1 MSHKLLMGKLHY
13 KYNKKFSLSQKTTTR
28 AIFGL
33 FSKLYKRLND
43 ERTIERP
50 LFNNNALMLAMKR
63 CIVAPLTHI
72 VWIKFDAGCIHPFGS
87 LHQTIVLVNSS
98 IVLWLSHK
106 KTLLSSKAV
115 LCGSGHSI
123 PHTRLLCL
131 IIAVLI

>member
-1 MSHKLLMGKLHY
+1 MKGQAGPLL
-13 KYNKKFSLSQKTTTR
+13 
-28 AIFGL
+28 
-33 FSKLYKRLND
+33 
-43 ERTIERP
+43 
-50 LFNNNALMLAMKR
+50 NNNALMLAMKR
-63 CIVAPLTHI
+63 YIVAPLTHI

-123 PHTRLLCL
+123 PHTRLD
-131 IIAVLI
+131 A